1 MPKMP
6 KGLAPGQTSGRVP
19 SLNKGGGKGK
29 EGNIG
34 VKIQPTGN
42 GSGKLSSGWSTR
54 KGNQQQQSK
63 GTAQS
68 ITDAEEK
75 STGADSNSQRS
86 GRAKNAEEG
95 PMGGAHGPGAKAFPT
110 SGLNRTRQG
119 QRGGG
124 PGAEPT
130 GEGPYD
136 EMISRNAKA
145 FATDIK
151 NRNKKI
157 RQNSTVSPRGQKD

>member
-19 SLNKGGGKGK
+19 SLNKGGGKDK

-68 ITDAEEK
+68 ITDSEEK
-75 STGADSNSQRS
+75 AGGADAFSS
-86 GRAKNAEEG
+86 GKGRPNNAEEG
-95 PMGGAHGPGAKAFPT
+95 PMGGTHGGPAKGFAT
-110 SGLNRTRQG
+110 SGLNRQRQG

-151 NRNKKI
+151 NRNRKI
-157 RQNSTVSPRGQKD
+157 KQNSTVSPRGQKD